1 MIIKEVLF
9 QVKSFDKL
17 KELIDYISFVSN
29 DKSEEYKIVNLIW
42 NVSDHVKMLA
52 EGQSQQ

>member
-9 QVKSFDKL
+9 EVRSFKKL
-17 KELIDYISFVSN
+17 EELIDYVSFVSN

-52 EGQSQQ
+52 EGQSQE